1 MTDLNRIVAV
11 VDRCCQ
17 QCLPRSGVRRGRPH
31 DYPLTCILQLVAVQY
46 LHGFT
51 SEAAF
56 FRWLKRQTDLP
67 WPTLPSRSQY
77 NRRVKALP
85 PTITT
90 LLPSIFA
97 RLQLDHE
104 RVRVIDS
111 TPVPVIG
118 YARAHRSP
126 RFVRGDEVNYGYCPA
141 RNMRYYGCKLHLV
154 TSKGGIP
161 VTYAL
166 GPANRHDVQHLLTL
180 GERLPRRTWLLGDRG
195 YQSRRRHQYL
205 RETGGITVFTPA
217 KKNQPPR
224 SRWVRCLLR
233 KRRCVIDS
241 TFAQFKDHLGL
252 ERLGAKSYAG
262 VEGRVAALVFAYLAA
277 VLFNQ
282 HYRRP
287 YRAIK
292 SVLL

>member
-1 MTDLNRIVAV
+1 MTDLARIVAV
-11 VDRCCQ
+11 VDRLCQ
-17 QCLPRSGVRRGRPH
+17 QHLPTPARTAGRPSVH
-31 DYPLTCILQLVAVQY
+31 PTTLILQLVAVQY

-56 FRWLKRQTDLP
+56 FRWLARQHDLP

-77 NRRVKALP
+77 NRRVKQLP
-85 PTITT
+85 AVVAS
-90 LLPSIFA
+90 LLSHMTEQ
-97 RLQLDHE
+97 LQLDRE
-104 RVRVIDS
+104 RLRVIDS

-141 RNMRYYGCKLHLV
+141 RNLRYFGAKLHLV
-154 TSKGGIP
+154 TSKAGIP
-161 VTYAL
+161 ITYIL
-166 GPANRHDVQHLLTL
+166 GPANRHDVQQLVAL
-180 GERLPRRTWLLGDRG
+180 GERLPRRTWLVGDMG
-195 YQSRRRHQYL
+195 YQSRWRQRHL
-205 RETGGITVFTPA
+205 RDACGITVFTPA
-217 KKNQPPR
+217 KKNQPAR
-224 SRWVRCLLR
+224 SAWVRRLLQ

-241 TFAQFKDHLGL
+241 TFAQCKDHLGL

-262 VEGRVAALVFAYLAA
+262 IEGRVAALLFTYDAG

-282 HYRRP
+282 RYHRP

-292 SVLL
+292 SILL